1 MNRLYR
7 VSLSALIM
15 VLMVATSFVV
25 LTTTATA
32 SQETSDVSAPSI
44 GARDGVRGSVEVRS
58 SDLTTLSQNE
68 KIDKILAERM
78 KNSMGP
84 FKVYVLITDK
94 EAVNTYLARVGLPTV
109 DGYQIQ
115 GLPLARVMDLYSTQ
129 IAALSKNTGVYKI
142 MVYEPPVYDVA
153 PLDPALEGADVSLVQ
168 PVIEDYD
175 VDYLHG
181 ATDAWADGYTGDGIK
196 IAVID
201 TGFDMA
207 HPDLLGQQARYEDM
221 ASPYYGW
228 PIAYDDRAA
237 YYWSLG
243 MIGGWVA
250 DTTATSADLGG
261 YVEFDGRTWD
271 ISDLKDVWGNPVMS
285 QSGVYHIGYHTDM
298 NLMAVWG
305 DFVGVLVVDSTTP
318 GVYDTVY
325 VDIDYDMSFNDEKA
339 CTKGDE
345 TAYYDFYD
353 SFMMT
358 ENWDAWNG
366 GDGYPDISG
375 GMIYW
380 ISDGVNVLP
389 GTDWLY
395 GATFTAG
402 PGDAVAFMGE
412 FGYGESHGTMT
423 SSAAL
428 GTGASFYGLLT
439 GMAPD
444 AKLIAIP
451 MTNDYVASWLF
462 AEFGA
467 DGMPNTGDEANIVSN
482 SYGFSDTA
490 ISAGYEIWDLYTSY
504 ISLSGGKTLWFWST
518 GNGGPGLGTSHS
530 PIDFTAVHCG
540 ASTTMQYRYWL
551 GYEEYYEYT
560 TWGDM
565 APFSNAGPTRNGK
578 LNAEIAASGMYSL
591 EPAPLNQLAYGG
603 WGDGFVHFQIG
614 SGTSHATPTV
624 AGGAALGFQAYYVAH
639 GDMPWIDEAK
649 AVLMA
654 SADDMHYDPLKQGA
668 GWLNAGTYARLMGA
682 YDGVMTIDVSGP
694 VLLKAALYPGTD
706 DGTPSGTPYEVWPNF
721 LLPGESYAHGL
732 ETFNQNPFAA
742 ADVTITSEM
751 LMRTG
756 SDRIDFVTAD
766 SGSVYFD
773 IRSMIPP
780 GTDLVK
786 ITWFMPLDEFDPE
799 LDYISNVRYYL
810 EAHDWVDTNG
820 DGAMNIT
827 GGEWELYRYAV
838 DGSDCNYN
846 QVTIRDPLDRSHD
859 GLIVRVRSIAGA
871 PGLDMSLQMDYYDL
885 QPFPWIQFRQVG
897 DPFWLP
903 SLAFTVDPWGVQDWE
918 ALVTVPINAPVG
930 TYSAAIYID
939 DGSRVQCLPVVI
951 NVPATDYEFSFGGWS
966 YFDTIY
972 NNDFT
977 GIADKGWRFDVG
989 DWRMYW
995 CLPASPPPDMNSHLI
1010 VTVGWSDLPT
1020 DVNVHVLSAE
1030 PGWGWSSYAP
1040 PFGPDMLAY
1049 PVASSD
1055 ENYLGAGT
1063 FGVGTS
1069 TGGPTEVI
1077 AAPLGEIG
1085 YMYGGPM
1092 PFAIVT
1098 RCPVMNGYYASDTL
1112 WGYTTWL
1119 TMNGYGPTSM
1129 EIGEYGWIPNPG
1141 NFGAWYDITVAGLVE
1156 AKGSGI
1162 GPLQVSEYLSEE
1174 VWQDVLTGD
1183 FVADLANAAYQKEV
1197 MVTGS
1202 SMLKV
1207 AIEEVYGCPD
1217 LDLGLWYDAD
1227 MDGVAELSEPYW
1239 YVGIFGSTEELTV
1252 DMPWDGQYIV
1262 KVLGYTV
1269 TGSPGLFDLTVS
1281 LGVFGYIYAY
1291 MWEAWVGSGYHSF
1304 SVEYSVPY
1312 ISGTYTGQATFGFM
1326 GADDMFTIDVIIHI
1340 DADPPLIEDVAPA
1353 DGEAVGTSS
1362 VVVSFTVTD
1371 PRPTDSGVAWWNTY
1385 VYIDSTWYFNQWSPS
1400 WVQDGDTVHIFVP
1413 TPLSEGRHT
1422 LDVYAYDYW
1431 SNLNMSST
1439 TFWVNSKIET
1449 FTAQWFDPLTGV
1461 PIVDGRKVALTEVGL
1476 RGTTDPNAEVTVYT
1490 PSSTYWTMS
1499 DENGSFEFPA
1509 IALVEGL
1516 NIATVEVVN
1525 NASVSASM
1533 LKMLV
1538 RDTFCMLWVDPI
1550 ETPTTDAVMDVH
1562 GWTDIDALVTV
1573 NGLPVPVNPDGT
1585 FGTSVSLS
1593 EGLNL
1598 ISVEAVDSVGN
1609 SASRMIDVE
1618 LDTTPPTL
1626 VIAGPADGS
1635 NTSQP
1640 NVLVWGTTDAGARV
1654 WVNGV
1659 VASNGTED
1667 WMAVVSLTEG
1677 LNTIVVAAED
1687 ALGNGVSASVTV
1699 EYIAPVYVTPEELQ
1713 AVQDALMGL
1722 IANLT
1727 AALAEN
1733 ATALE
1738 AQIDALSAAL
1748 AENITALQGEI
1759 SDLAAALAANVS
1771 ALQAQI
1777 DALGHAILA
1786 LQAALV
1792 ENVTELAANIDAL
1805 QDAID
1810 AANADI
1816 AALETAL
1823 AENVTALQTAD
1834 ASQRAALQEN
1844 ITVLQGEIDAANAHL
1859 SALQAAL
1866 AENVTELTNAL
1877 ASNATA
1883 LTGQIASLSDALDAL
1898 EAELQSQMDAL
1909 QDAVDAAQED
1919 AGDAKQTAEDVD
1931 SFASMLMYLTLILF
1945 AIAIILV
1952 GLVWYMA
1959 KGRSGGSSGGAAT
1972 EDLEEVEETASEV
1985 EQEFAK
1991 LEKEIEKDEM

>member
-25 LTTTATA
+25 LTTPAAATPA
-32 SQETSDVSAPSI
+32 PSDVIAPRLPAKE
-44 GARDGVRGSVEVRS
+44 GALGGVELRNA
-58 SDLTTLSQNE
+58 DLPALSQNE

-84 FKVYVLITDK
+84 FKVYVLVTDK
-94 EAVNTYLARVGLPTV
+94 DAVNSYLARNGLPTV

-115 GLPLARVMDLYSTQ
+115 GLPLVRVMDLYSTH
-129 IAALSKNTGVYKI
+129 IAALSKNTGVFKI

-153 PLDPALEGADVSLVQ
+153 PLDPALEGADVELVR
-168 PVIEDYD
+168 PVIEDFD

-181 ATDAWADGYTGDGIK
+181 ATDAWADGYTGYGIK

-207 HPDLLGQQARYEDM
+207 HPDLLGQQARYEDP
-221 ASPYYGW
+221 ASPYFGW

-237 YYWSLG
+237 YYWYLG

-250 DTTATSADLGG
+250 DTSATSADLGG
-261 YVEFDGRTWD
+261 YVTFDGRTWD
-271 ISDLKDVWGNPVMS
+271 IAGLKDVWGTPVMS
-285 QSGVYHIGYHTDM
+285 QSGVYHIGYHTDE
-298 NLMAVWG
+298 NLMSLWG
-305 DFVGVLVVDSTTP
+305 DYIGVLVVDSVTP

-325 VDIDYDMSFNDEKA
+325 VDIDHDMSFSDEKA

-345 TAYYDFYD
+345 TAYYDYYD

-366 GDGYPDISG
+366 GDGYPDLSG
-375 GMIYW
+375 GMVYW
-380 ISDGVNVLP
+380 ISDGVHVLP

-402 PGDAVAFMGE
+402 PGDAVGFVGE
-412 FGYGESHGTMT
+412 FGYGQNHGTMT

-467 DGMPNTGDEANIVSN
+467 DGVPNTGDEANIVSN

-504 ISLSGGKTLWFWST
+504 ISLIGGQTLWFWST

-578 LNAEIAASGMYSL
+578 LNAEISASGMYSM
-591 EPAPLNQLAYGG
+591 EPAPLNQPAYGG
-603 WGDGFVHFQIG
+603 LGDGFVHFQIG

-624 AGGAALGFQAYYVAH
+624 AGGAALGFQAYYDVY
-639 GDMPWIDEAK
+639 GDMPYIDYAK

-668 GWLNAGTYARLMGA
+668 GWLNAATYARLMGE
-682 YDGVMTIDVSGP
+682 YDGVMTIDLSGP

-706 DGTPSGTPYEVWPNF
+706 DGTASGTPYEVWPNF
-721 LLPGESYAHGL
+721 LLPGESYSHYL
-732 ETFNQNPFAA
+732 STMNNNPFAP

-751 LMRTG
+751 LIRTG
-756 SDRIDFVTAD
+756 SDRIDFVTPHA
-766 SGSVYFD
+766 GSLYFD
-773 IRSMIPP
+773 IRPMVPA

-799 LDYISNVRYYL
+799 LDYASNVRYYL
-810 EAHDWVDTNG
+810 EVHDWVDTNG
-820 DGAMNIT
+820 DGVMNIT
-827 GGEWELYRYAV
+827 GGEWELYRYSV

-846 QVTIRDPLDRSHD
+846 QVTVRDPLDRSHD

-871 PGLDMSLQMDYYDL
+871 AGLDMSLQMDYYDL

-903 SLAFTVDPWGVQDWE
+903 ALSMTVGPWSWADWE
-918 ALVTVPINAPVG
+918 ALVSVPWDAPVG
-930 TYSAAIYID
+930 TYSAAIYVD
-939 DGSRVQCLPVVI
+939 DGTRVQCLPVVI

-995 CLPASPPPDMNSHLI
+995 SLPTSAVPNINSHLI

-1020 DVNVHVLSAE
+1020 DVNVHVLVGI
-1030 PGWGWSSYAP
+1030 PGWGWPSYAP
-1040 PFGPDMLAY
+1040 PFGPDMVAY

-1069 TGGPTEVI
+1069 TGGPMEVI
-1077 AAPLGEIG
+1077 AAPLGMVG
-1085 YMYGGPM
+1085 GGPM

-1098 RCPVMNGYYASDTL
+1098 RCPVMDGYEASDTL

-1119 TMNGYGPTSM
+1119 TMNGYAPT
-1129 EIGEYGWIPNPG
+1129 EIELGQWGWAPNPG
-1141 NFGAWYDITVAGLVE
+1141 SVSAWYDITVAGFVE
-1156 AKGSGI
+1156 ARGSGL
-1162 GPLQVSEYLSEE
+1162 GPLQVSEYPSQEI
-1174 VWQDVLTGD
+1174 WQDVLTGD
-1183 FVADLANAAYQKEV
+1183 FLADLANAAYQHV
-1197 MVTGS
+1197 FSVAGS
-1202 SMLKV
+1202 SML
-1207 AIEEVYGCPD
+1207 EVSVREVFGCPD
-1217 LDLGLWYDAD
+1217 IDLGLWYDSD
-1227 MDGVAELSEPYW
+1227 MDGVADLTEPYW
-1239 YVGIFGSTEELTV
+1239 YVGIFGSTESITL
-1252 DMPWDGQYIV
+1252 DMPLDGQYIV

-1269 TGSPGLFDLTVS
+1269 TGMPGLFDLTVS
-1281 LGVFGYIYAY
+1281 VGVPGYIYAN
-1291 MWEAWVGSGYHSF
+1291 MWEGWVSSGYHDF
-1304 SVEYSVPY
+1304 SVEYQVPY
-1312 ISGTYTGQATFGFM
+1312 VSGTYTGQATFGFM
-1326 GADDMFTIDVIIHI
+1326 GAADMFAIDVIIHI
-1340 DADPPLIEDVAPA
+1340 DADPPEITDVSPA
-1353 DGEAVGTSS
+1353 HGENVGTNS
-1362 VVVSFTVTD
+1362 VVVSFTATD
-1371 PRPTDSGVAWWNTY
+1371 DRPTDSGMDWW
-1385 VYIDSTWYFNQWSPS
+1385 SS
-1400 WVQDGDTVHIFVP
+1400 WVSIDATWTFGPWSSAWQQVGDTVYIAVP
-1413 TPLSEGRHT
+1413 TFLSDGSHT
-1422 LDVYAYDYW
+1422 LVVYVYDRW
-1431 SNLNMSST
+1431 SNSDMWVS
-1439 TFWVNSKIET
+1439 TFWINSRIET
-1449 FTAQWFDPLTGV
+1449 FTAQWYDPSTGM
-1461 PIVDGRKVALTEVGL
+1461 PIIDGKKVALTEVGL
-1476 RGTTDPNAEVTVYT
+1476 RGVTDPLSQITVYT
-1490 PSSTYWTMS
+1490 PTDVYMT
-1499 DENGSFEFPA
+1499 GSKADGSYDFPA
-1509 IALVEGL
+1509 IALSEGL
-1516 NIATVEVVN
+1516 NVATVEVVN

-1550 ETPTTDAVMDVH
+1550 ASPTTDATVDVH
-1562 GWTDIDALVTV
+1562 GWTDGDAAVTV

-1585 FGTSVSLS
+1585 FGASVILS

-1598 ISVEAVDSVGN
+1598 ISIEAVDSVGN
-1609 SASRMIDVE
+1609 SASRLIDVE
-1618 LDTTPPTL
+1618 LDTTPPALT
-1626 VIAGPADGS
+1626 VTGPSDGS

-1640 NVLVWGTTDAGARV
+1640 NILVWGTTEAGATV

-1659 VASNGTED
+1659 VASDGTTD
-1667 WMAVVSLTEG
+1667 WAATVALTEG
-1677 LNTIVVAAED
+1677 MNTIVVSAED
-1687 ALGNGVSASVTV
+1687 ALGNGISVSVSV
-1699 EYIAPVYVTPEELQ
+1699 EYIPPVYVTPEELQ

-1722 IANLT
+1722 IGNLT
-1727 AALAEN
+1727 ASLEEN
-1733 ATALE
+1733 ASVLQ
-1738 AQIDALSAAL
+1738 AQIDALAGAL
-1748 AENITALQGEI
+1748 AENVSALQG
-1759 SDLAAALAANVS
+1759 DLADIAAALSANVS

-1777 DALGHAILA
+1777 NAITA
-1786 LQAALV
+1786 EIAALEAALA
-1792 ENVTELAANIDAL
+1792 ENVTQLRANIDAL

-1816 AALETAL
+1816 ASLEAAL

-1834 ASQRAALQEN
+1834 ADQRAALQEN
-1844 ITVLQGEIDAANAHL
+1844 ITMLQGEIDAANADL
-1859 SALQAAL
+1859 AALQTAL
-1866 AENVTELTNAL
+1866 QENMTELRNAL
-1877 ASNATA
+1877 TTNATA
-1883 LTGQIASLSDALDAL
+1883 LSGQIAALSSALDAL
-1898 EAELQSQMDAL
+1898 EADLQSQMDAL

-1931 SFASMLMYLTLILF
+1931 SFASMLMYLTLMLF
-1945 AIAIILV
+1945 AIAIILI

-1959 KGRSGGSSGGAAT
+1959 KGRSGGQSGGGSA
-1972 EDLEEVEETASEV
+1972 ESLEEVEETASEV

-1991 LEKEIEKDEM
+1991 LEKEIEKEEM